1 MIKFINSIAKKLH
14 RNPSK
19 RLEFQWRIK
28 HQSRWWQPNPSV
40 VWHDYGWWRLNRFS
54 GMFEQLCW
62 LGWLSHKNGFG
73 NLSSEFWLGNDM
85 SCSEMILKILK
96 GISNILKTRPFGWR
110 TRQKS
115 PRLFIWRYSYD
126 TSGDSMRN
134 GKIETDFWLEG
145 WKLWN
150 NFLSFKFT
158 ICCNRCFSYN

>member
-96 GISNILKTRPFGWR
+96 GISNILKTRPFGWQ

-115 PRLFIWRYSYD
+115 PGFLFEDTVMILRVTRWGMAKLRL
-126 TSGDSMRN
+126 TSDLRV
-134 GKIETDFWLEG
+134 E
-145 WKLWN
+145 KLWN